1 MASGH
6 MKSVHEEP
14 LPPAHQNRGTRPL
27 AEYLRDP
34 AHVRSVAIN
43 GLFVLALF
51 YTLYFGRPF
60 FLPVTLAL
68 FLDLLLSPAVRA
80 LARWH
85 IPRGVGAALVLA
97 AVLGIVVYARTRISQ
112 PAAEWL
118 QQAPKDWQQFE
129 RKVDGLIR
137 PVAEFNKAARKVQ
150 DVADGTEGEKNT
162 PKVEV
167 KSSPNLMTYALGWTK
182 DFVAQ
187 SIVLLILLY
196 FLLASGDMFP
206 QKLVGL
212 LPRPRDKKR
221 AVTIAR
227 ETEHAISTYLF
238 TVAII
243 NCCLGAGVGLIL
255 SFVGMPNPLMW
266 GIMAALLNFIPY
278 FGPLVGVGV
287 LAVAGLVQF
296 DSWTHGILPSICY
309 LCLHGMEANLITP
322 TVLGHRLILNPVMV
336 FISLMFWSWLWGVVG
351 AFLAVPILMVWKIVC
366 DRVEPL
372 SPISELLGPQ
382 RLSPEPAFGASIFRR
397 RLHTG
402 GRPGRDLR
410 GSGDRQDGGPG

>member
-97 AVLGIVVYARTRISQ
+97 AVLGIVVYALTRISQ

-182 DFVAQ
+182 DFGAKYRVADPPVFPIGVRRYVPTETGGIAATAQGQKARRDNCPRNRARHLNVSLHGRHHQLLSGRRRRFDPVVRRDAQ
-187 SIVLLILLY
+187 SPDVGHNGR
-196 FLLASGDMFP
+196 LA
-206 QKLVGL
+206 
-212 LPRPRDKKR
+212 
-221 AVTIAR
+221 
-227 ETEHAISTYLF
+227 
-238 TVAII
+238 
-243 NCCLGAGVGLIL
+243 
-255 SFVGMPNPLMW
+255 
-266 GIMAALLNFIPY
+266 
-278 FGPLVGVGV
+278 
-287 LAVAGLVQF
+287 
-296 DSWTHGILPSICY
+296 
-309 LCLHGMEANLITP
+309 
-322 TVLGHRLILNPVMV
+322 
-336 FISLMFWSWLWGVVG
+336 
-351 AFLAVPILMVWKIVC
+351 
-366 DRVEPL
+366 
-372 SPISELLGPQ
+372 
-382 RLSPEPAFGASIFRR
+382 
-397 RLHTG
+397 
-402 GRPGRDLR
+402 
-410 GSGDRQDGGPG
+410 